1 MNPLP
6 TRIDLKLTLIT
17 LVCMILLAAAA
28 AALVI
33 GGFEQTRLGAT
44 ERSAAALEQQGRT
57 RLERLA
63 EREAAI
69 STDQLRE
76 AAAIGATAAEYVQT
90 MRELDASVPAGQL
103 ARGPGGQLLDP
114 RPDRPTDLFAP
125 AGTIEDIA
133 LERDLRESAAL
144 DALFPALLRQY
155 SDAVAIYYIS
165 PRGLTRYYPVLR
177 RGLGNILPADYNTLD
192 DPVYRL
198 AAPAQNPERTTVWRW
213 PYIDPAG
220 QGLLVTA
227 STPVYSGGTF
237 RGVIG
242 VDISLTRLIDRL
254 SRLEPVENGYAF
266 LIDQSGR
273 LIAAPAPARAAIA
286 ESGSPG
292 AADAIDRTLG
302 PPLTS
307 LPDRALQDAFQAMR
321 RGETDVRRLEL
332 AGRPVFL
339 AFAPVDEVGW
349 SLGLVAPIDSI
360 TAQAREVE
368 SGIAREADN
377 TVRFTL
383 LAMCVCFLLALVAT
397 TLLSRRMLT
406 RPIHALLSGTR
417 AVASGQ
423 LDVTIT
429 PSSRDELGMLAS
441 SFNQMT
447 RELAASRDRLEQRS
461 GELQAANQALQAEIV
476 ERQRA
481 TVALREK
488 EQQLEQ
494 RVAERTRELSTLLAT
509 AHSLAATLDL
519 QPLLT
524 LILARLRD
532 VVDYSAAALF
542 QLENPGE
549 LRLRRYL
556 GPIRQERLVENWPL
570 DRAGHS
576 REVVRSR
583 APVVIPDV
591 RADTPLARAFRAKA
605 IDDLGE
611 VPAYVASWMGVPLL
625 LGNEVIGVLAFD
637 HGVAGFYNQRHAEL
651 AKAFAAQATVA
662 IENARLYRR
671 AQQLA
676 ALQERQRLA
685 RELHDSVSQALFGIA
700 LGARTARALV
710 DRDPARA
717 AEPIDYVLSLAEA
730 GLAEMRALIFEL
742 RPESLEQEGL
752 VAALTKQTAALRAR
766 HGLAVQTTLCEE
778 PELPLE
784 AKEVLYRVAQEA
796 LHNVVKHA
804 RASRVDLRLD
814 CGPRVVLEVRD
825 DGQGFDPQGSFPGHL
840 GLKSMRERAEHL
852 GGRVT
857 IQSAPGQGTTVRAEL
872 PAGTLGQRLEA

>member
-17 LVCMILLAAAA
+17 LVCMILLGAAA

-33 GGFEQTRLGAT
+33 GGFEQTRSGAT
-44 ERSAAALEQQGRT
+44 QRSANALEEQGRI
-57 RLERLA
+57 RLERQVQ
-63 EREAAI
+63 REAAV

-76 AAAIGATAAEYVQT
+76 AAALGATAAEYMQT
-90 MRELDASVPAGQL
+90 MRRLDASVPGGVL
-103 ARGPGGQLLDP
+103 VRGPNGQLLDP
-114 RPDRPTDLFAP
+114 RPARPTELFVP
-125 AGTIEDIA
+125 AGTPDDIA
-133 LERDLRESAAL
+133 LERDLRDSTAL

-155 SDAVAIYYIS
+155 PDAVAISYIS
-165 PRGLTRYYPVLR
+165 PRGLTRSFPVLGR
-177 RGLGNILPADYNTLD
+177 SPGMMLPADYNVLN
-192 DPVYRL
+192 DPRYRL
-198 AAPAQNPERTTVWRW
+198 ATPVQNPTRTTVWRW
-213 PYIDPAG
+213 PYADPSG

-227 STPVYSGGTF
+227 STPVYGGDSF
-237 RGVIG
+237 RGVIA
-242 VDISLTRLIDRL
+242 VDISLTRLIERL
-254 SRLEPVENGYAF
+254 SSLQPVDNGYAF
-266 LIDQSGR
+266 LIDQTGR
-273 LIAAPAPARAAIA
+273 LIAAPSEARMAIA
-286 ESGSPG
+286 ENAPPVV
-292 AADAIDRTLG
+292 ADAIDRTLG

-332 AGRPVFL
+332 AGRTVFL
-339 AFAPVDEVGW
+339 AYAPVGEVGW
-349 SLGLVAPIDSI
+349 SLGLVAPVDAI
-360 TAQAREVE
+360 TAQALEVE
-368 SGIAREADN
+368 RGIARDADN

-383 LAMCVCFLLALVAT
+383 LAMCVCFLLALIAT

-406 RPIHALLSGTR
+406 RPIDALLSGTR
-417 AVASGQ
+417 AVAAGR
-423 LDVTIT
+423 LDVVIK
-429 PSSRDELGMLAS
+429 PASRDELGMLAT

-461 GELQAANQALQAEIV
+461 GELQAANQALQAEVV
-476 ERQRA
+476 ERQRV
-481 TVALREK
+481 TEALREK

-494 RVAERTRELSTLLAT
+494 RVEERTRELSTLLAT

-542 QLENPGE
+542 QLEDSDV
-549 LRLRRYL
+549 LLLRRYL
-556 GPIRQERLVENWPL
+556 GPIPQERLVERWPL

-611 VPAYVASWMGVPLL
+611 VPEYIASWMGVPLL
-625 LGNEVIGVLAFD
+625 LGDEVIGVLAFD
-637 HGVAGFYNQRHAEL
+637 HGVPGFYTQRDAEL
-651 AKAFAAQATVA
+651 AQAFAAQATVA

-710 DRDPARA
+710 ERDPARA

-766 HGLAVQTTLCEE
+766 HSLAVQTALCDE

-796 LHNVVKHA
+796 MHNVVKHA
-804 RASRVDLRLD
+804 RASRVDVRLD
-814 CGPRVVLEVRD
+814 CGPCVVLEVRD

-840 GLKSMRERAEHL
+840 GLKSMRERAERL

-872 PAGTLGQRLEA
+872 PVGAGR